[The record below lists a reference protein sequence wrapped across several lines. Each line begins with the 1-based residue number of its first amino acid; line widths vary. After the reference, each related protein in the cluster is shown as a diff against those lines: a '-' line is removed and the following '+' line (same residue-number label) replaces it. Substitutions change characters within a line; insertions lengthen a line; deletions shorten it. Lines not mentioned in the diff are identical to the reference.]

1 MYENDD
7 IKVMNAFSTD
17 VKNRYLKPTEHL
29 YAMDTGTHYVCGKD
43 GAPQALVTASPS
55 AQGVGIGDRTGGRI
69 TAGSKSMG
77 VVRDAL
83 LDISWLKPI
92 HVDILQPELFTA
104 MGSVSS
110 SGAGTVATYD
120 ATTSAR
126 GLGSIKFVAAA
137 ATANQRTLL
146 QLPQPVEA
154 GVRSKYRAGGIVHY
168 RMRCSD
174 WTKIDHLYISL
185 LDGSDPT
192 HQWQGRIVENTNV
205 SMYGCTNPNTAAA
218 WNGVFRNFVMQ
229 SREFYKI
236 GSPAAWGT
244 DARYLDIT
252 HLYIDISCSA
262 AVTLWIDQIYSPD
275 WPVGFVVPIS
285 DGCYESARN
294 LFAQDFPPRGWG
306 WGVSVNR
313 QNTGGIYPST
323 ADIAAQAALGAD
335 VFPHGHILSGTSPA
349 ALTGGVSEATFLQV
363 HAQQRRALLSA
374 GPSPAGMRWFQWLE
388 NTGRLTTNDTA
399 TTLKK
404 LGYAAGR
411 ADTSDAEF
419 GYDPYDGTGKTA
431 VRNWR
436 AQAPIPKN
444 GRFNRSILAAPSGRD
459 NNGVVNLDDYWYYNG
474 INTVASEVNYVA
486 MSGQCV
492 HTYDHEIKDPAPGVF
507 DDSLKA
513 YKQRLEHWESLSK
526 DGKILVIKPSDM
538 ERITYWRDDDVF
550 VRWDGEWVYRHDPT
564 QIAF

>member
-1 MYENDD
+1 MSDSE
-7 IKVMNAFSTD
+7 IKLFYAQNSEVSKRILAPD
-17 VKNRYLKPTEHL
+17 EHL
-29 YAMDTGTHYVCGKD
+29 RALDTGAYYVAGPDGK
-43 GAPQALVTASPS
+43 PQAVLTATPS
-55 AQGVGIGDRTGGRI
+55 AQGVGIGDQTGGRI

-110 SGAGTVATYD
+110 NGAGTVATYD
-120 ATTSAR
+120 AATSAR

-174 WTKIDHLYISL
+174 WTKIDHLYVSL
-185 LDGSDPT
+185 VDGGDPT

-229 SREFYKI
+229 SREFYKV
-236 GSPAAWGT
+236 GSPAAWGAN
-244 DARYLDIT
+244 ARYLDIT

-275 WPVGFVVPIS
+275 WPVGFVVPIC
-285 DGCYESARN
+285 DGCYDSARN
-294 LFAQDFPPRGWG
+294 LYAQDFPSRGWG
-306 WGVSVNR
+306 WGASVNR

-323 ADIAAQAALGAD
+323 ADISAQAALGAD
-335 VFPHGHILSGTSPA
+335 IFPHGHVLLGSSPTSLLLSGA
-349 ALTGGVSEATFLQV
+349 SEETFLHV
-363 HAQQRRALLSA
+363 HAQQQRSIMSA
-374 GPSPAGMRWFQWLE
+374 GPSAEGMRWIQWLQ
-388 NTGRLTTNDTA
+388 NAGRITNNDTA
-399 TTLKK
+399 GTLRK
-404 LGYAAGR
+404 LGYNAGR

-419 GYDPYDGTGKTA
+419 GYDPYDGTGKTI
-431 VRNWR
+431 VKNYR

-444 GRFNRSILAAPSGRD
+444 GRWNRSHLSAPSGRD
-459 NNGVVNLDDYWYYNG
+459 NDGVVNLDNYWYYNG
-474 INTVASEVNYVA
+474 IDTVATEVNYTA
-486 MSGQCV
+486 LTGQCAHV
-492 HTYDHEIKDPAPGVF
+492 YDHQIKDPSPGI
-507 DDSLKA
+507 DNDTLKA
-513 YKQRLEHWESLSK
+513 YRQRIDHWDSLAK
-526 DGKILVIKPSDM
+526 DGKILVLKPSDM
-538 ERITYWRDDDVF
+538 ERITYWRPGEVF

-564 QIAF
+564 KIAF